1 MVGHMSLITSAF
13 HKANL
18 NNNNNVEA
26 NKYMLPYMFTLRKWA
41 NPLVEAYT
49 CYLMSAVDS

>member
-26 NKYMLPYMFTLRKWA
+26 NKYMPALYVHSSEVGKPSCRGLHLLL
-41 NPLVEAYT
+41 NVG
-49 CYLMSAVDS
+49 C